1 MKTFLSIIYLFFIT
15 LGTAMGQSQPAIRI
29 SGKIMGPQAEPVPFA
44 NVLARFAQ
52 NDSIAS
58 MVTSDV
64 EGLFELRLKATGTY
78 TVHISYIGF
87 EDYRSAPI
95 EVQKVPFSY
104 TMPPINLREDALQL
118 EGVEVK
124 GMRPKI
130 VQEADK
136 LVMDVEGSALSGGSS
151 AMEVLERA
159 PGIMVD
165 QEGNILLN
173 GQAGA
178 RVMIDGRPTYLS
190 PRELA
195 SYLRSM
201 SSSNIK
207 NIEIITNPSSKYDAE
222 GTAGIIDIKLK
233 KNTIEGLNGSLHAGG
248 GYNGLH
254 IINGGAAVNYKT
266 GNTSGYFNYD
276 HNESRRPRDFFLSR
290 EFPGQALF
298 AMRQQADLIESNS
311 SDNFRFG
318 LDHDINDKHSVGL
331 MLKYVDSRSPVTLN
345 SLGEL
350 LQNNQSGMFVD
361 SKNKVDE
368 HLKQRSANFHY
379 IYKLDSLG
387 STWSVDM
394 DYSKM
399 VADAFST
406 FDNTLLVNGTP
417 MGEMERL
424 KSENP
429 TGYTI
434 YSAKTDFTKMLAAK
448 RKFEAGLK
456 YSQVISDN
464 DFIFSMANGEQWEVD
479 PARSNHFIYEEQ
491 IFAAYTNFNTS
502 LGSRLKLQAGL
513 RLEHTEAEGYSVTLD
528 ERTPRRYTDLFP
540 SLFLNHKLSDNYQVN
555 YSMSRRIYRPPYAL
569 LNPFLLY
576 ADPFTAIQGNPYL
589 LPSYTN
595 SLEISQVFKEAYT
608 FTLGYQRTNNMI
620 TEVPFQD
627 NTSQFTVFQQTN
639 LDDMQSF
646 QARLI
651 VPVDITD
658 FWTTNTFGLLVYQ
671 RFDANLANFMVNN
684 QIWTGQVQHQHQFT
698 LPGGVRAELSATFR
712 SAAFAGVYRIE
723 EQIWF
728 DAGIRKS
735 FADEKW
741 NLSINFTDLFRTRM
755 MYVSTD
761 FQNQNTVVNQYN
773 GDQAVRISL
782 RYNFSRGEGFQLRSR
797 QAGNQEELQR
807 AGGGN

>member
-1 MKTFLSIIYLFFIT
+1 MKTFLSIIYLFFIS
-15 LGTAMGQSQPAIRI
+15 LGTAMGQSQGDIRI
-29 SGKIMGPQAEPVPFA
+29 SGKIRDALDQPIPFA
-44 NVLARFAQ
+44 NVLARFVEP
-52 NDSIAS
+52 DSLAA
-58 MVTSDV
+58 MVTSDA
-64 EGLFELRLKATGTY
+64 EGLFVLRLNAPGTY
-78 TVHISYIGF
+78 TVHVTYMGF
-87 EDYRSAPI
+87 SEYQSEPI
-95 EVQKVPFSY
+95 EVKDAPF
-104 TMPPINLREDALQL
+104 TFAMPSIILQEDALQL

-136 LVMDVEGSALSGGSS
+136 LVMDVEGSVLSGGSS

-165 QEGNILLN
+165 QEGNIMLN
-173 GQAGA
+173 GQSGA

-201 SSSNIK
+201 SSANIK
-207 NIEIITNPSSKYDAE
+207 NIEIITNPSAKYDAE

-233 KNTIEGLNGSLHAGG
+233 KNTLEGVNGSLHAGG
-248 GYNGLH
+248 GYNGLA
-254 IINGGAAVNYKT
+254 ILNGGAAVNYKT

-276 HNESRRPRDFFLSR
+276 HNESRRPREFFLSR
-290 EFPGQALF
+290 EFPGQSLF
-298 AMRQQADLIESNS
+298 AMEQQADLTENNI

-318 LDHDINDKHSVGL
+318 LDHDINEKHSLGM

-350 LQNNQSGMFVD
+350 LQHNQTGLFVD

-379 IYKLDSLG
+379 TYKIDSLG
-387 STWSVDM
+387 SIWSVDM

-399 VADAFST
+399 DADAFST
-406 FDNTLLVNGTP
+406 FDNTLLVNGIP
-417 MGEMERL
+417 MGETERL

-434 YSAKTDFTKMLAAK
+434 YSAKTDFTKMLPAN
-448 RKFEAGLK
+448 RKFETGLK
-456 YSQVISDN
+456 YSHVTSDN
-464 DFIFSMANGEQWEVD
+464 DFIFSMARGEQWEID

-491 IFAAYTNFNTS
+491 IFAAYTNFNTA
-502 LGSRLKLQAGL
+502 LGPKLKLQAGL

-540 SLFLNHKLSDNYQVN
+540 SVFLNHKVSDNYQVN

-595 SLEISQVFKEAYT
+595 SVEVSQVYKGAYN
-608 FTLGYQRTNNMI
+608 FTLAYQRTNNMI
-620 TEVPFQD
+620 TEAPFQD
-627 NTSQFTVFQQTN
+627 NASQFTVFQQTN
-639 LDDMQSF
+639 LDDMQLF
-646 QARLI
+646 QARLM

-671 RFDANLANFMVNN
+671 RFDANISNFMVNN
-684 QIWTGQVQHQHQFT
+684 QIWTGQIQHQHQFT
-698 LPGGVRAELSATFR
+698 LPGGVRAELSATYR
-712 SAAFAGVYRIE
+712 SAAYAGVYRID
-723 EQIWF
+723 EQIWL

-735 FADEKW
+735 FADDQW
-741 NLSINFTDLFRTRM
+741 NLSINFSDIFRSRV
-755 MYVSTD
+755 MYITTD
-761 FQNQNTVVNQYN
+761 FQNQNTIIDQYN

-782 RYNFSRGEGFQLRSR
+782 RYNFSRGEGFQLRNR

-807 AGGGN
+807 AGG

>member
-1 MKTFLSIIYLFFIT
+1 
-15 LGTAMGQSQPAIRI
+15 MGQANGDIRI
-29 SGKIMGPQAEPVPFA
+29 SGTIHDSLDQPVPFA
-44 NVLARFAQ
+44 NVMARFAGT
-52 NDSIAS
+52 DSLAA
-58 MVTSDV
+58 MATSDA
-64 EGLFELRLKATGTY
+64 EGRFILRLQTLGTF

-87 EDYRSAPI
+87 ADYQSEPI
-95 EVQKVPFSY
+95 EVKKAPF
-104 TMPPINLREDALQL
+104 TLAMPDISLQEDALQL

-136 LVMDVEGSALSGGSS
+136 LVMDVEGSALSGGNS

-201 SSSNIK
+201 SSANIK

-298 AMRQQADLIESNS
+298 AMRQQADLIESNR

-318 LDHDINDKHSVGL
+318 LDHDIDAKHSVGL

-379 IYKLDSLG
+379 IYKVDSLG

-399 VADAFST
+399 DADAFST
-406 FDNTLLVNGTP
+406 FDNTLLMNGTP

-424 KSENP
+424 KSDNP

-434 YSAKTDFTKMLAAK
+434 YSAKTDFTKMLAAN
-448 RKFEAGLK
+448 RKFETGLK

-464 DFIFSMANGEQWEVD
+464 DFIFSMASGEQWERD

-491 IFAAYTNFNTS
+491 IFAAYTNFNTP
-502 LGSRLKLQAGL
+502 LGNKLKLQAGL
-513 RLEHTEAEGYSVTLD
+513 RLEHTEAEGYSVTLN

-540 SLFLNHKLSDNYQVN
+540 SVFLNHTVSDNYQIN
-555 YSMSRRIYRPPYAL
+555 YSMSRRIFRPPYAL

-595 SLEISQVFKEAYT
+595 SLEISQVYKGAYN
-608 FTLGYQRTNNMI
+608 FTLAYQRTNNMI

-627 NTSQFTVFQQTN
+627 NASQFTVFKQTN

-646 QARLI
+646 QARLM

-684 QIWTGQVQHQHQFT
+684 QIWTGQIQHQHQFT
-698 LPGGVRAELSATFR
+698 LPGGLRAELSATYR
-712 SAAFAGVYRIE
+712 SAAYAGVYRIDG
-723 EQIWF
+723 QVWV
-728 DAGIRKS
+728 DAGIKKS
-735 FADEKW
+735 FAKDKW
-741 NLSINFTDLFRTRM
+741 NLSINFADLFRSRRM
-755 MYVSTD
+755 YISTD
-761 FQNQNTVVNQYN
+761 FQDQNTLIDQYN
-773 GDQAVRISL
+773 GDQAVRVSL